1 MEDICVEDVRVY
13 GEGQGELIRLKP
25 VVNQYMR
32 KKVPG
37 FIRNV
42 HFKNLQVDGKPGL
55 YQVQLAGADAEHDVR
70 KVTFEN
76 VFILGVPLVR
86 DSPQV
91 SVGQHVVEIEIT
103 HR

>member
-1 MEDICVEDVRVY
+1 M
-13 GEGQGELIRLKP
+13 
-25 VVNQYMR
+25 
-32 KKVPG
+32 PG

-42 HFKNLQVDGKPGL
+42 HFKGLQVQGKPGP

-76 VFILGVPLVR
+76 VSILGVLLVR

-91 SVGQHVVEIEIT
+91 SIGQNVTEVQFRASPTDRVPKPPATGPSQSRESD
-103 HR
+103 